1 MTIYLVQVFTIG
13 FLGLL
18 IHPNKS
24 QRRKREFMF
33 LVFLILTIISGIRAY
48 SVGADTRNYVNMFN
62 STDYIGILN
71 TRIEMGFMTYLKMLH
86 GISDDPGIMLI
97 TSSIICV
104 GAACLFTYQFSKNC
118 VMSMMLYILMGS
130 YFGQMNT
137 MRQAIALSIS
147 EVAFMLVISN
157 RGGVRR
163 KIVSAILLL
172 LATSMHTIAAVAFI
186 PYALVVRS
194 NENENTGVT
203 VQKTLLRAFGFAV
216 LGFAGYSIIMAIAT
230 RLFPAY
236 AYYFSNSQWSDSN
249 YNAAL
254 FNTLISVV
262 FALAGACVFRNKELN
277 NIQRFSAIM
286 IGFSIIFN
294 VLSMRMEIWNR
305 LAGMFGIYT
314 NLLWVSEFSSEI
326 QNVKNRWILNSCIIL
341 FALAY
346 MLIVLI
352 FRPEW
357 TQVVPY
363 MVR

>member
-157 RGGVRR
+157 RGGYGG
-163 KIVSAILLL
+163 KLFPQFSFYWQHQCTLLL
-172 LATSMHTIAAVAFI
+172 PWHLFHM
-186 PYALVVRS
+186 
-194 NENENTGVT
+194 
-203 VQKTLLRAFGFAV
+203 
-216 LGFAGYSIIMAIAT
+216 
-230 RLFPAY
+230 RL
-236 AYYFSNSQWSDSN
+236 
-249 YNAAL
+249 
-254 FNTLISVV
+254 
-262 FALAGACVFRNKELN
+262 
-277 NIQRFSAIM
+277 
-286 IGFSIIFN
+286 
-294 VLSMRMEIWNR
+294 
-305 LAGMFGIYT
+305 
-314 NLLWVSEFSSEI
+314 
-326 QNVKNRWILNSCIIL
+326 
-341 FALAY
+341 
-346 MLIVLI
+346 
-352 FRPEW
+352 
-357 TQVVPY
+357 
-363 MVR
+363 